1 MLFLNND
8 IVFSSDVLPLA
19 VSRLDD
25 ATIGAVGVR
34 LDDEP
39 SSLPK
44 GKEPGV
50 HHTGIEFVWNEKR
63 GYFQPEQIRHG
74 SLKDY
79 LANATAEG
87 DFFPAVT
94 GAFFVV
100 SEG

>member
-1 MLFLNND
+1 
-8 IVFSSDVLPLA
+8 
-19 VSRLDD
+19 
-25 ATIGAVGVR
+25 
-34 LDDEP
+34 
-39 SSLPK
+39 SLPK

-79 LANATAEG
+79 LAASPAEG

-94 GAFFVV
+94 GAFLLCRKGDWKGSAAFLWIMIMVWRILIFVCV
-100 SEG
+100 WGGI